1 MKMHHNFT
9 FKDVLSASAKA
20 SWEIEDVLPPGSAL
34 DFSKPFMPDNL
45 ARTAVIPFLDV
56 EEAKVLNQI
65 RGHEYLALFGVVEEF
80 VLPFVLDHARPQL
93 NEDDHRVRALLGFA
107 GEEAKHIHL
116 FRQFHALFAGSFGTP
131 CGTIGPAEAIGAK
144 ILSHDPL
151 AVALVILMIEWMTQ
165 NHYLDSIR
173 DDAGLDPLFKS
184 LLKHHWMEEAQHA
197 KLDTLMVEALAE
209 GRDAAGVERA
219 IDEFLEIGAF
229 LDEGLANQTAMNM
242 DAFETATGRRLSGR
256 ERKALLRQQHQAL
269 RWTYI
274 GSGMV
279 HPKFVAS
286 LAAMSP
292 AARERIASVAPVF
305 A

>member
-1 MKMHHNFT
+1 VYHGFN
-9 FKDVLSASAKA
+9 FKDVLATSARVG
-20 SWEIEDVLPPGSAL
+20 WEIEDVLPAGSAL
-34 DFSKPFMPDNL
+34 DYSKSFMPETL
-45 ARTAVIPFLDV
+45 ARTAAIPFLTD

-65 RGHEYLALFGVVEEF
+65 RGHEYLAMFGVVEEF

-93 NEDDHRVRALLGFA
+93 NEDDYRVRALLNFA

-116 FRQFHALFAGSFGTP
+116 FRRFNALFSESFGTP
-131 CGTIGPAEAIGAK
+131 CGVIGPAEAIGAE
-144 ILSHDPL
+144 ILRHDPL

-165 NHYLDSIR
+165 VHYVDSVK
-173 DDAGLDPLFKS
+173 DDGALDPLFKS

-209 GRDAAGVERA
+209 GRDEAGIQRA
-219 IDEFLEIGAF
+219 IDEFLEIGMF
-229 LDEGLANQTAMNM
+229 LDAGLKDQTELNLF
-242 DAFETATGRRLSGR
+242 AFEAATGR
-256 ERKALLRQQHQAL
+256 LLRADERETLLAQQHQAL

-279 HPKFVAS
+279 HPKFIAS
-286 LAAMSP
+286 LEAMSP
-292 AARERIASVAPVF
+292 AAAARIAEVAPAF